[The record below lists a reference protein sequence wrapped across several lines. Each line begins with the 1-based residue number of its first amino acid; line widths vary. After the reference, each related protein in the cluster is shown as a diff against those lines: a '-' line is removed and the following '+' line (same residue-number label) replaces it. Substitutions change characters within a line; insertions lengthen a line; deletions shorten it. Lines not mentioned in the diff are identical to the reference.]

1 MVKDAKI
8 LKLELTCKEK
18 WPDRRN
24 TKVID
29 IYTTHSSYTTNIV
42 IYDPWLDKEKV
53 KKELNLNIENEN
65 IDTLK
70 GVFDTVVLCVAH
82 REFKEM
88 NIREFLR
95 DDTGIVY
102 DVKGYLDKKIINGRL

>member
-1 MVKDAKI
+1 
-8 LKLELTCKEK
+8 
-18 WPDRRN
+18 
-24 TKVID
+24 
-29 IYTTHSSYTTNIV
+29 
-42 IYDPWLDKEKV
+42 
-53 KKELNLNIENEN
+53 LNLNIENEN

-102 DVKGYLDKKIINGRL
+102 DVYLQPIITQYFASNKSEIWP